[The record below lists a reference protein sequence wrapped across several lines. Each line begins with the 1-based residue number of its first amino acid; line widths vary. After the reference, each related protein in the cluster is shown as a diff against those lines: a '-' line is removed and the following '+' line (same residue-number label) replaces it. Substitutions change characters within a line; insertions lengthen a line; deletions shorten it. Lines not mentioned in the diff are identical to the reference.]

1 MENNKHSNYLSRT
14 DFVEFGCLASTRL
27 QEFNE
32 LREGMNAL
40 TGDGKEPIG
49 DDYIYRVRIILN

>member
-1 MENNKHSNYLSRT
+1 MSIKRHDSYLSRT

-27 QEFNE
+27 QEMNE

-40 TGDGKEPIG
+40 TPEDGELLG
-49 DDYIYRVRIILN
+49 DDYVNRVITILN